1 MSGRTNYRIS
11 YERNVFRKRA
21 RFPQRDWKGSERMSG
36 KDFWIDFIRTYFMIV
51 TLITIV
57 MCIVGKVVMPEQT
70 FGYEAFAAPLVNGF
84 VGTIPNFVLYSKREL
99 KVKEL
104 FVRKVIQLLLIEA
117 AVLFVALY
125 SSGQSW
131 IEPRLVAI
139 LSGSVFV
146 VFVVG
151 TLISWIVDLLS
162 AKSLTKELQAF
173 QRENEG

>member
-21 RFPQRDWKGSERMSG
+21 RFRQRDWKGSERMSG

-70 FGYEAFAAPLVNGF
+70 FGYEAFAAPLIDGF
-84 VGTIPNFVLYSKREL
+84 VGTVPNFVLYSKREL

-104 FVRKVIQLLLIEA
+104 LVRKVAQLILIEA
-117 AVLFVALY
+117 AVLFLSLY
-125 SSGQSW
+125 GADQSW
-131 IEPRLVAI
+131 REPRIVGI
-139 LSGSVFV
+139 LIGSVFTV
-146 VFVVG
+146 YVVG

-162 AKSLTKELQAF
+162 AKSLTKELQEF
-173 QRENEG
+173 QRANEG